1 MCLKFKGYKN
11 CLEATQLESK
21 KDHKEF
27 IKNNELILKCD
38 KLWFQNRLTLIM
50 LKRNHEI
57 TQFKVPTNSWSF
69 IQVINKWRFW
79 IWKKD
84 SLFNVISRQTDI
96 DKTYLHAKDPYE
108 TKYQL
113 LINKQKST
121 GLKH

>member
-50 LKRNHEI
+50 LQK
-57 TQFKVPTNSWSF
+57 KSWNNTVQSAHKF
-69 IQVINKWRFW
+69 
-79 IWKKD
+79 
-84 SLFNVISRQTDI
+84 
-96 DKTYLHAKDPYE
+96 
-108 TKYQL
+108 
-113 LINKQKST
+113 LIIYT
-121 GLKH
+121 GY